1 MHPLIHPPSTHSSI
15 QPSNRLFIHPPIYSS
30 VHPALSIHRFIHP
43 FIKPHKI
50 ICLFTETGLEKK
62 KHTISHT
69 HTADKKYNEELSIH
83 THTRTHARSHHSSH
97 THTRT
102 THILC
107 MSHVFLSLLA
117 YLLCKFLQIHRAIN
131 SITMSRLVTL
141 IILLIPYDQS
151 TVSKISECKCIAVTI
166 ATPYFVV
173 LSTPPIRS
181 KTRHESIVKHLL

>member
-83 THTRTHARSHHSSH
+83 THTHARTHARTREPERTRTSIHHSIH
-97 THTRT
+97 
-102 THILC
+102 
-107 MSHVFLSLLA
+107 LSA
-117 YLLCKFLQIHRAIN
+117 CQFIHQSVHPSIKRSIHQSALQYR
-131 SITMSRLVTL
+131 SI
-141 IILLIPYDQS
+141 P
-151 TVSKISECKCIAVTI
+151 A
-166 ATPYFVV
+166 
-173 LSTPPIRS
+173 
-181 KTRHESIVKHLL
+181 